1 MKEEKN
7 FDIFG
12 DFQNMTQKNTW
23 HGTLIMYLCKYK
35 KKKELK
41 RSLFRTSIV
50 RVRLCD
56 YYEMAE

>member
-35 KKKELK
+35 KKKK
-41 RSLFRTSIV
+41 N
-50 RVRLCD
+50 
-56 YYEMAE
+56 